1 MERRPVCSL
10 GRPVLHVNIVPLDLS
25 QLVTLC
31 DIKRKTCFVLL
42 FTSQPAQGREK
53 QKCLSRR
60 GVAQEIRKRN
70 DYVPAFCTNSQN
82 MADNMTNI
90 EIFPCCSI
98 QFCPLNCNFLLK
110 VQKPGSKIPFQIKTE
125 VFIICGKYIVQNK
138 LKPTNIVITNYC
150 FFLLPVREQCHDLC
164 CLAQQYNL

>member
-42 FTSQPAQGREK
+42 FTSACTGEGGRNRNVGADEVG
-53 QKCLSRR
+53 

-138 LKPTNIVITNYC
+138 LKPTNIAITNCC
-150 FFLLPVREQCHDLC
+150 FFTASERIVS
-164 CLAQQYNL
+164 

>member
-25 QLVTLC
+25 RLVTLC

-42 FTSQPAQGREK
+42 FTSACTGEGGRNRNVGADEVG
-53 QKCLSRR
+53 

-82 MADNMTNI
+82 MTNI
-90 EIFPCCSI
+90 EIFPCCFF
-98 QFCPLNCNFLLK
+98 QYCPLNCNFLLK
-110 VQKPGSKIPFQIKTE
+110 LHKPESKIPFQINGS
-125 VFIICGKYIVQNK
+125 VYY
-138 LKPTNIVITNYC
+138 LW
-150 FFLLPVREQCHDLC
+150 
-164 CLAQQYNL
+164 